1 MSKIPF
7 NMKYRPQI
15 ESGEYLLIDTLNRPI
30 RIVEWPEQRKDGK
43 IVYEATTAGGWLVKG
58 LVGTDGKIAN
68 EDTGTVVHELI
79 IVTPDIVGLTDF
91 EKAVQEAEE
100 WMFKFGLDK
109 ITYEA
114 VGEHN
119 KRYSNVIANSNA
131 LIRMMMLCLDR
142 SHCDGGD
149 ARVLK
154 RLRSMPENGI
164 FPEKTIERF
173 RMKLVEVP
181 EVGDRVRTTNHGLG
195 TLELHVGNENW
206 SVKLDNGESRILNEK
221 HFTLL

>member
-15 ESGEYLLIDTLNRPI
+15 ESGEYLLIDTLDRPI

-91 EKAVQEAEE
+91 EKAVQEASFLEIHPSDE
-100 WMFKFGLDK
+100 DAIKEQAKHLLALARKELEKEYDGKAMLHVADK
-109 ITYEA
+109 SYEKGKKDALNEMPHWRTARTMEA
-114 VGEHN
+114 VGPAVVLTRCDNNLCSAVLSGVVRYGDVYITLQELN
-119 KRYSNVIANSNA
+119 K
-131 LIRMMMLCLDR
+131 L
-142 SHCDGGD
+142 
-149 ARVLK
+149 
-154 RLRSMPENGI
+154 P
-164 FPEKTIERF
+164 
-173 RMKLVEVP
+173 
-181 EVGDRVRTTNHGLG
+181 
-195 TLELHVGNENW
+195 TLP
-206 SVKLDNGESRILNEK
+206 
-221 HFTLL
+221 